1 MEKYNIYIEQYL
13 YSIIYDK
20 HPVLCMRAAV
30 LPLVSPQSQVARES
44 RRGPTRNADI
54 TSVLTFYTAITFGQG
69 SKLLLLYRGGGRDTY
84 NYRQIQTGQ
93 SVVCCWSI
101 VIIAIAPCW

>member
-1 MEKYNIYIEQYL
+1 MHA
-13 YSIIYDK
+13 S
-20 HPVLCMRAAV
+20 C
-30 LPLVSPQSQVARES
+30 SPPPGES
-44 RRGPTRNADI
+44 TVPGGQRVKERRRRRGPTRNGDI
-54 TSVLTFYTAITFGQG
+54 TSLLTFYTAITFGQG